1 MGLPDGDRG
10 GLHSGGS
17 AGCGDSGCWTCPLP
31 RASSSRTR
39 TRPDV
44 GCPSPGSLSGSAER
58 STSAPELTGQR
69 GLTVF
74 VRELCVSVV
83 ISSRRVWGSVV
94 VKVMSVRFYTS
105 FSLITQERYGVR
117 VPCSAG
123 G

>member
-1 MGLPDGDRG
+1 MWGFGMLDLPTAQGLELSHAHPFR
-10 GLHSGGS
+10 
-17 AGCGDSGCWTCPLP
+17 
-31 RASSSRTR
+31 R
-39 TRPDV
+39 RPSV
-44 GCPSPGSLSGSAER
+44 IGSLSGSAER
-58 STSAPELTGQR
+58 STSTPEPTDQR